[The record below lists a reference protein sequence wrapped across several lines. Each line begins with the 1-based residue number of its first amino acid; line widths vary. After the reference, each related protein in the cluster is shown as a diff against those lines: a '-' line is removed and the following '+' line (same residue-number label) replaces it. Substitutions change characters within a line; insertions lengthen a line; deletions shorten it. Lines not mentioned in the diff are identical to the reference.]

1 MQKSKILTLKSVHDP
16 EMQNRSIGRI
26 ILDII
31 VAFIFLLG
39 FVQLLVILIGGL
51 TSLYLLVFTNCLN

>member
-1 MQKSKILTLKSVHDP
+1 MQKSKILTFKSAKDP

-26 ILDII
+26 ILDIV